1 MLTSVSGLTLPLFS
15 YCHLRPDKHL
25 DFSQVNHNKM
35 ALCTKPSGGFAV
47 LPREVRDM
55 ICWQIASAAGIRVK
69 LYHHYEL
76 HLSNKDYV
84 VCIKTLH
91 DSARK
96 SSIAQVVF
104 EEILTAAQFIRQWA
118 FKSEFV
124 INYTTIPLIMRSYGP
139 IVDIDVSSGTL
150 IDLRDCVRDLELDVR
165 YHRLK
170 ACEKDQRDFSDLELG
185 LTQLPQLPH
194 LRRIRLTVWIPSYI
208 DVYHMFMPLVERT
221 SSTIKQLKKRLGDNM
236 SISISRDFMH
246 LMNSKDFVDSY
257 DVGWMWDPP
266 SFTSE
271 DDTESDLVA
280 VEQRIKRLIA
290 DGVDPNG
297 ALTLVEELR
306 AAADR
311 LPQSKD
317 DIVRMDAWSVGSGI
331 TKEKWLEIKKTWR
344 RPS

>member
-1 MLTSVSGLTLPLFS
+1 MAVHSKTSGS
-15 YCHLRPDKHL
+15 
-25 DFSQVNHNKM
+25 
-35 ALCTKPSGGFAV
+35 FAV

-69 LYHHYEL
+69 LYDHYEL
-76 HLSNKDYV
+76 HLANKDYV

-104 EEILTAAQFIRQWA
+104 EEILSAAQFVRQWA

-124 INYTTIPLIMRSYGP
+124 FNYATIPLIMRSYGP
-139 IVDIDVSSGTL
+139 IVDIDVSSGTV

-165 YHRLK
+165 CHRREIY
-170 ACEKDQRDFSDLELG
+170 EKDQRDLSYLELG
-185 LTQLPQLPH
+185 LTQLPHLPH
-194 LRRIRLTVWIPSYI
+194 LRRISLTVWIPSYI
-208 DVYHMFMPLVERT
+208 DAYHRLMPLVERV
-221 SSTIKQLKKRLGDNM
+221 SSAIKQLKKRADVNM
-236 SISISRDFMH
+236 SISICRDFMH
-246 LMNSKDFVDSY
+246 LSKSKDFVDCY
-257 DVGWMWDPP
+257 NVGWMWDSPDP
-266 SFTSE
+266 MSE
-271 DDTESDLVA
+271 ENAEPDIVA

-290 DGVDPNG
+290 DGVDPDG
-297 ALTLVEELR
+297 ASTLIEELR

-331 TKEKWLEIKKTWR
+331 TKEKWLEIKRTWR